1 MREVIQSLNKKSLSD
16 ATGIPYSRL
25 RKFASNQ
32 IKKLSPEAIEL
43 IYQYLIKLSQVFGGS
58 NETK

>member
-16 ATGIPYSRL
+16 ATGIPYNRL

-32 IKKLSPEAIEL
+32 IKKLSPEEIEL

>member
-32 IKKLSPEAIEL
+32 IKKLSPEEIEL
-43 IYQYLIKLSQVFGGS
+43 IYQYLIKLSQVFVL
-58 NETK
+58 

>member
-16 ATGIPYSRL
+16 ATGIPHSRL

-32 IKKLSPEAIEL
+32 IKKLSPEEIEL